1 MMGMKIKKFK
11 RSSAF
16 FMAAALCLGS
26 TSGVYAMDES
36 ELSRIIEEAKN
47 TDTSGY
53 TPESCE
59 SLQAALEGA
68 ENLLSRE
75 DVTEEELGAGGMM
88 LQAILENGLVAQAD
102 KSSLEAVL
110 SEAAAYTD
118 GTQDGYEVLD
128 QVRAQAQ
135 AVLED
140 GNATQAETDGAA
152 SAVAQ
157 AEENLGGGIDKTVL
171 SDLITQAEAVDTSGS
186 DDASVQQLKSAIASA
201 KQVAA
206 NPSATQSLVDKH
218 IQLLQAAAEA
228 LYQKTDSN
236 TVYDGVYQIGGLLH
250 HATADQ
256 VSMGNSALVKP
267 FQLIKKG
274 NDIHLRIECTSLTTK
289 LGKQNFTGYLASMW
303 YFPGFTSED
312 TLPYAAAEEGQA
324 VDTGETQNAAETEA
338 EDQKEAQRRKQWKRV
353 LRHRQRMQQ
362 KTNFL
367 WTERKLPGTAT
378 VQRLEKRLLR
388 LRKKHSL
395 WMRMKFRRQRLPQQK
410 QWVWNPTMTFMIPTT
425 IRKKAPMP
433 Q

>member
-1 MMGMKIKKFK
+1 MKIKKFK
-11 RSSAF
+11 RSSTF
-16 FMAAALCLGS
+16 FIAAALCLGS
-26 TSGVYAMDES
+26 TSGVYAMDEN

-68 ENLLSRE
+68 ENLLAKE

-88 LQAILENGLVAQAD
+88 LQAILEKGLVVQAD

-110 SEAAAYTD
+110 SEAASYTD
-118 GTQDGYEVLD
+118 STQEGYEVLD
-128 QVRAQAQ
+128 QVRVQAQ

-152 SAVAQ
+152 SAVTQ

-186 DDASVQQLKSAIASA
+186 DDASVQQLKTAIASA

-228 LYQKTDSN
+228 LYQKTDPD

-289 LGKQNFTGYLASMW
+289 LGKQNFTGYLAGMW

-324 VDTGETQNAAETEA
+324 VDTGEAQNAAETEA
-338 EDQKEAQRRKQWKRV
+338 EDPEEAQSAA
-353 LRHRQRMQQ
+353 
-362 KTNFL
+362 
-367 WTERKLPGTAT
+367 TEAAEESSQAQTEDAAEDELFMDGEEASGDSDGAATGEEASAAQEETQSLDENEVPAAEAATAKA
-378 VQRLEKRLLR
+378 VGVE
-388 LRKKHSL
+388 SYYDIYDSYND
-395 WMRMKFRRQRLPQQK
+395 P
-410 QWVWNPTMTFMIPTT
+410 
-425 IRKKAPMP
+425 KKAPMP

>member
-47 TDTSGY
+47 TDTSRY

-206 NPSATQSLVDKH
+206 NPFATQSLVDKH

-289 LGKQNFTGYLASMW
+289 LGKQNFTGYLAGMW
-303 YFPGFTSED
+303 YFPGI
-312 TLPYAAAEEGQA
+312 YQ
-324 VDTGETQNAAETEA
+324 
-338 EDQKEAQRRKQWKRV
+338 
-353 LRHRQRMQQ
+353 
-362 KTNFL
+362 
-367 WTERKLPGTAT
+367 
-378 VQRLEKRLLR
+378 
-388 LRKKHSL
+388 
-395 WMRMKFRRQRLPQQK
+395 
-410 QWVWNPTMTFMIPTT
+410 
-425 IRKKAPMP
+425 
-433 Q
+433 